1 MNYGLTDRVVVIT
14 GAGSGIGLATCRV
27 ALEEG
32 ARVVAG
38 DLDPS
43 AAAVLSDAVTAVTVD
58 LSTAAGGE
66 QLISA
71 AVAAHGSVDV
81 LVNNVGI
88 LPNPQ
93 TASGRSADSPSAT
106 R

>member
-1 MNYGLTDRVVVIT
+1 MNHGLTDRVVVIT

-32 ARVVAG
+32 ATIVAG

-43 AAAVLSDAVTAVTVD
+43 AAAALSDAVTAVTVD
-58 LSTAAGGE
+58 LSTAAGAE

-71 AVAAHGSVDV
+71 GCSPTSWRPPA
-81 LVNNVGI
+81 
-88 LPNPQ
+88 Q
-93 TASGRSADSPSAT
+93 TDHPHQKCEART